1 MMNNNF
7 PTVKT
12 YSTKWK
18 RSYKLYHEKDGLF
31 DRVQAKTRKDAGH
44 RDNANSDAAEK
55 IDDKQIQQR
64 PASKSSATRQ
74 PVQKSLKRIAKL
86 QTLTP
91 SSSRASPRPPS
102 IRSRPPTT
110 TAVSRPPTSIAV
122 SRPPAS
128 IAVSRPPT
136 TTAVSIPTHSP
147 QKVLCTEMLL
157 RYRPEHAEKAYCKN
171 DSYIHAW
178 LRGVEEATVGER
190 EGQHSQD
197 SESSIELLRDTQVE
211 HTGLARRNSAAS
223 LLKEM
228 MNAFKSSSMEK
239 SSELSVV
246 KELPS
251 LSKHPSAAE
260 KTKAVAGKV
269 SKDKR
274 QTLKKSRIPTPVRRL
289 SHCSS
294 RSVEESVFQPAY
306 STPTV
311 TRTGERL
318 FSAKTDEESS
328 HTYTYRWTMGSPTTQ
343 DDTVAPD
350 THSRSR
356 SPPGCVG
363 RLTRKRL
370 NSTTKPCAKSLGK
383 VDFSQNLSPILTDGR
398 NTSVT
403 TTKTVTGSLSKFIGR
418 LNHKRLN
425 STTKTCAKSLGKI
438 DFSQALSPIIKAEAA
453 ERRRSAEATPVKLWK
468 RNSPNKENVCAL
480 PKKQRHVGSNRKGKM
495 DPKTST
501 ALFIS
506 EINNY
511 SLTPDLSS
519 IQAETELVSRAPT
532 CDFRAVEQEAMKEME
547 ENQNPAAAGPVI
559 TSTPDSRRGPEP
571 LLLVDLSAVAPP
583 SVGEDELLPL
593 RLSGDVVNSDEI
605 VCASDISLEVD
616 IPDVKA
622 ADLPGDVPDS
632 REPHAEVMPPA
643 SAPTAMQPTT
653 KPHTKA
659 EQAVMLKPGSA
670 RHQNTK
676 TGQQVGPTAKKK
688 RTVSCKPSSC
698 LGRQLSLGTR
708 PSKGVSASLEHSA
721 VSNTKSPKSWRY
733 FPRSSSGSNIMGKP
747 HVATARVEHTH
758 TSQHPL
764 CSLVGVVKNC
774 QRARANGKVKV
785 MSKSSKLM
793 VSIAQAPPDAIMATV
808 RRVTQ
813 V

>member
-383 VDFSQNLSPILTDGR
+383 VDFSQNLSPILT
-398 NTSVT
+398 
-403 TTKTVTGSLSKFIGR
+403 
-418 LNHKRLN
+418 
-425 STTKTCAKSLGKI
+425 
-438 DFSQALSPIIKAEAA
+438 AEAA

-793 VSIAQAPPDAIMATV
+793 VSIAQAPPGTY
-808 RRVTQ
+808 RQ
-813 V
+813 VEPQHLQVHIDR